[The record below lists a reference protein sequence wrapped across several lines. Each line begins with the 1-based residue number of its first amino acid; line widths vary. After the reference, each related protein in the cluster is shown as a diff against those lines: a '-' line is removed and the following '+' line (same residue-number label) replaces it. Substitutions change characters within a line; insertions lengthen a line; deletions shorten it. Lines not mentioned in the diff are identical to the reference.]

1 MYYLTKILTMAVL
14 LFAQLRC
21 AFMRLYRRSSSLQK
35 LNKKY
40 NPHTLFSKVN
50 IYSALQ
56 NYWNSKDKIALL
68 AIKSKNVQI
77 WLIWDKTTECHIL
90 LLGDSTHLKHF

>member
-1 MYYLTKILTMAVL
+1 MAVH
-14 LFAQLRC
+14 LFAQLR

-35 LNKKY
+35 RNKKY

-68 AIKSKNVQI
+68 AIKSKKL
-77 WLIWDKTTECHIL
+77 LIWDKTTECHIL
-90 LLGDSTHLKHF
+90 LLGDSTHLMHF